1 LDVKDLRAFCQ
12 AFPQTAAS
20 DGLFSSAFQLF
31 RPTGFVNPAPWS
43 VLLRTV
49 TPAKV
54 KILAIEPI
62 VNSSTIRMLDG
73 ILYAQDPYRR

>member
-1 LDVKDLRAFCQ
+1 MSRIYEPF
-12 AFPQTAAS
+12 
-20 DGLFSSAFQLF
+20 DGLLSQQRHQRLFSSAFQLF